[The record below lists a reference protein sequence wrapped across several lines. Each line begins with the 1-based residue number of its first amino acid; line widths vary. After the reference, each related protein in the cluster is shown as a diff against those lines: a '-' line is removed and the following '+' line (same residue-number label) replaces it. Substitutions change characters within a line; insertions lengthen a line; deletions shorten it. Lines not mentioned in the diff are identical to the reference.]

1 MDPVRVW
8 LIPVDVPPETV
19 AACWATLDAGE
30 RVRAD
35 ELESPRKR
43 QRFAIAHGA
52 LRILA
57 GQAIGTPPEEL
68 RWIPGRHGK
77 PEVAQPFST
86 LHTSLSHSGEMIA
99 VAISTDRPVGVDVQ
113 QLVPSLDIGALSAR
127 FFGPDEAAYVA
138 AGGDARER
146 ADRFAHL
153 WARKEATVK
162 AVGGRLWPNLG
173 IVVHGREVVDCAE
186 PVSSLHV
193 ADIPAPPNYR
203 AAVAVC
209 VDTPFAVTSSF
220 WPNDITA
227 SSPPSRSPYAA
238 DRG

>member
-1 MDPVRVW
+1 MEPVRVW
-8 LIPVDVPPETV
+8 LVPVDVPPETV
-19 AACWATLDAGE
+19 AACWAVMDAGE
-30 RVRAD
+30 RVRAA

-57 GQAIGTPPEEL
+57 GQAIGARPEEFS
-68 RWIPGRHGK
+68 WTPGPHGK
-77 PEVAQPFST
+77 PELAQPFSA

-99 VAISTDRPVGVDVQ
+99 AAISPDRPVGVDVQ
-113 QLVPSLDIGALSAR
+113 QLAPSLDIGALSAR

-153 WARKEATVK
+153 WARKEAAVK

-173 IVVHGREVVDCAE
+173 IVVHGREVVDCVE
-186 PVSSLHV
+186 PASSLRV
-193 ADIPAPPNYR
+193 ADIQAPPNYR
-203 AAVAVC
+203 AAVALR
-209 VDTPFAVTSSF
+209 VDAPFAVTTSF